1 MRLRLTIALG
11 DQETATSFTSRLAAA
26 NGVTAGEFCRDWGFT
41 FGKVVAG
48 DPEAVAKIA
57 ELGGV
62 AASALQ
68 ASAFVS
74 DARRI
79 RRGGEVL
86 TRLSMRNGKFAV
98 CPACLR
104 SDIRGNKDPDLEPE
118 AVVYGRAPWRIDAVR
133 SCAVHN
139 CALLV
144 LPDHTRGYGQHDFA
158 TSIAGVVARL
168 GALTAAAVKRRP
180 TGLEAYVIG
189 RMAGLARSEFLDGI
203 DLFAAIRVC
212 EVFGAVALFGLKVNM
227 RNLPDDK
234 LMAAGGRGFDI
245 FDGGP
250 PAIRDFLDQLYEA
263 AGDRDRKDG
272 PRVVFGRIY
281 EWLMSH
287 AGDPAYDRLRT
298 VVGRH
303 VLDKFPLG
311 ANTRLFGAA
320 VRRQVR
326 HSIRTLSLETGAHPK
341 RMRKLLRTAGVI
353 DEDQMALSDH
363 NVRFDAEAGAAVVRE
378 AESNLSLAGTQIYL
392 NAPRSQTGVLVK
404 AGIIVPHLPAS
415 AGYDRYAIADLDVFL
430 ARLAFGAKPVVR
442 PKSLEVGIQDAAK
455 QACCSAAD
463 IVRLVLERK
472 LPWIGRLRGSNG
484 YLGVLVRIDQVRNA
498 LPRPV
503 MDGIPLEVVRRKLA
517 TNHRVLLALVVNK
530 HLATYRATNPVNKC
544 AQTVVAPAELER
556 FKTTYVS
563 LHVLAKECGLHH
575 LAMKKMLD
583 EKGIEPALD
592 HVKVRARFYLRNDLK
607 DLGATLYV
615 RPNVRS

>member
-1 MRLRLTIALG
+1 MRLRLSIALG

-41 FGKVVAG
+41 FGKVVVG

-62 AASALQ
+62 DAGALQ

-133 SCAVHN
+133 TCAAHKL
-139 CALLV
+139 ALV
-144 LPDHTRGYGQHDFA
+144 VFPDHTRGHGQHDFA
-158 TSIAGVVARL
+158 ASIAGVLPKL
-168 GALTAAAVKRRP
+168 GALTAGAAKRRP
-180 TGLEAYVIG
+180 NGLEAYVIG
-189 RMAGLARSEFLDGI
+189 RMARSARSEFLDGI
-203 DLFAAIRVC
+203 GLFAAIRVC

-234 LMAAGGRGFDI
+234 LLAASGRGFDI
-245 FDGGP
+245 FDRGP
-250 PAIRDFLDQLYEA
+250 SAIRDFLDQLYET

-353 DEDQMALSDH
+353 GEDQMALSDH
-363 NVRFDAEAGAAVVRE
+363 NVRFDAEAGASVVRA
-378 AESNLSLAGTQIYL
+378 AESSLSLAATQIYL
-392 NAPRSQTGVLVK
+392 NAPRSQTDVLVK
-404 AGIIVPHLPAS
+404 SGIIVPHLPAS
-415 AGYDRYAIADLDVFL
+415 AAGGYDRYAVADLDAFL

-442 PKSLEVGIQDAAK
+442 PKPLEVGIQDAAK

-463 IVRLVLERK
+463 IVRLIQERK
-472 LPWIGRLRGSNG
+472 LPWTGRLRGTNG
-484 YLGVLVRIDQVRNA
+484 YLGVLVRVDQVRNA

-517 TNHRVLLALVVNK
+517 TNHRVLLALIANK
-530 HLATYRATNPVNKC
+530 HLATYRAMNPINKC
-544 AQTVVAPAELER
+544 SQTVVAPAELER
-556 FKTTYVS
+556 FQTTYVS
-563 LHVLAKECGLHH
+563 LHVLAKERGLHH
-575 LAMKKMLD
+575 LAMKKALD
-583 EKGIEPALD
+583 KQGIEPALD
-592 HVKVRARFYLRNDLK
+592 HLKIHARFYLRK
-607 DLGATLYV
+607 DC
-615 RPNVRS
+615 